1 MSESPQDNPWVAKDK
16 DVALMLRF
24 RDGDE
29 SAFEQL
35 VDNNVRK
42 VHALV
47 YRFLG
52 SPTEV
57 EDITQE
63 VFLRLYKTAPR
74 YVPSA
79 KFSTYLYRIVANLC
93 FNALRSK
100 RKTRFRQI
108 HGADGDDEA
117 FYSNVPDTSGPLP
130 DGSLKARELQ
140 TKISEAIN
148 KLPESQKLAILLNKY
163 EDKSYDE
170 IAEILECSTMAVK
183 SLLSRAR
190 ENLRQSLENYLRPK

>member
-1 MSESPQDNPWVAKDK
+1 
-16 DVALMLRF
+16 MLRF

-29 SAFEQL
+29 KAFDEL
-35 VDNNVRK
+35 VANNIRK

-63 VFLRLYKTAPR
+63 VFLRLYRTATR
-74 YVPSA
+74 YVPTA

-100 RKTRFRQI
+100 RKTHFRQI
-108 HGADGDDEA
+108 HGAEGDDEA
-117 FYSNVPDTSGPLP
+117 FYGNVPDDSGPPP
-130 DGSLKARELQ
+130 DESLKADELQ
-140 TKISEAIN
+140 VKVSEAIN
-148 KLPESQKLAILLNKY
+148 KLPENQKLAIILNKY

-190 ENLRQSLENYLRPK
+190 ENLRQSLENYLRPE

>member
-1 MSESPQDNPWVAKDK
+1 
-16 DVALMLRF
+16 MLRF

-29 SAFEQL
+29 KAFDEL
-35 VDNNVRK
+35 VANNIRK

-63 VFLRLYKTAPR
+63 VFLRLYRTATR
-74 YVPSA
+74 YVPTA

-100 RKTRFRQI
+100 RKTHFRQI
-108 HGADGDDEA
+108 RHDHMRAAFLEAPGCAAAIHSNHQTKPALPPRGHARHGVLDDHGAGWLDREPLRSLHENIRRGFA
-117 FYSNVPDTSGPLP
+117 F
-130 DGSLKARELQ
+130 
-140 TKISEAIN
+140 
-148 KLPESQKLAILLNKY
+148 KLEHG
-163 EDKSYDE
+163 
-170 IAEILECSTMAVK
+170 
-183 SLLSRAR
+183 
-190 ENLRQSLENYLRPK
+190 